1 MTLKV
6 LNAGPLSLLQDT
18 GRMGFQGIGAAVGG
32 PMDEHAFHWANH
44 LLGNDVNAAQIE
56 ITLGLFQCEFKQPTQ
71 IALAGADMFAEL
83 DGEPIQSWASYRVK
97 AGSILKCKT
106 SRKGVRAYLAIQH
119 GFDVGQVLE
128 SCSTVMRDDIGGL
141 DGRGEP
147 LTKGD
152 EIAYRVAKYNR
163 LRQVPTEFIP
173 HYPELTATTTPGILD
188 MIATYQYEQ
197 FSQAARQQFFNGIYT
212 VSSNSDRMGYRLS
225 GDSVEYD
232 GESLISEGIALGA
245 IQIPSDGQPIVLM
258 ADHQTIGGYPK
269 IGCLTRT
276 SISKLAQCPPGTK
289 VQFQLVKREKAE
301 QQYREMLRFFVG
313 EVTTL

>member
-6 LNAGPLSLLQDT
+6 LNAGPLSLLQDS
-18 GRMGFQGIGAAVGG
+18 GRMGYQGIGVAVGG
-32 PMDEHAFHWANH
+32 PMDEHAFRWANH
-44 LLGNDVNAAQIE
+44 LLGNHVNAAQIE
-56 ITLGLFQCEFKQPTQ
+56 ITFGLFQCEFSQPTQ
-71 IALAGADMFAEL
+71 IALTGANMFAKL
-83 DGEPIQSWASYRVK
+83 DGQPIQPWASYHVT

-106 SRKGVRAYLAIQH
+106 ARQGMRAYLAIQH
-119 GFDVGQVLE
+119 GFEVSKLLE
-128 SCSTVMRDDIGGL
+128 SCSTVMRDEMGGL
-141 DGRGEP
+141 YGRGEA
-147 LTKGD
+147 LTTGD
-152 EIAYRVAKYNR
+152 EVSYRPAKHDL
-163 LRQVPTEFIP
+163 LRQLPAAFIP
-173 HYPELTATTTPGILD
+173 PYPELTATTAPYILD

-197 FSQAARQQFFNGIYT
+197 FSKAARQQFFNGTYT
-212 VSSNSDRMGYRLS
+212 VSPNSDRMGYRLS

-289 VQFQLVKREKAE
+289 VQFQWVKREKAE

-313 EVTTL
+313 

>member
-6 LNAGPLSLLQDT
+6 LNSGPLSLLQDS
-18 GRMGFQGIGAAVGG
+18 GRMGYQGIGVAVGG
-32 PMDEHAFHWANH
+32 PMDEHAFRWANH
-44 LLGNDVNAAQIE
+44 LLGNHVNAAQIE
-56 ITLGLFQCEFKQPTQ
+56 ITFGRFHCEFNQPTQ
-71 IALAGADMFAEL
+71 IALTGADMFAKL
-83 DGEPIQSWASYRVK
+83 DGQPIQPWASYHVT

-106 SRKGVRAYLAIQH
+106 ARQGMRAYLATQH
-119 GFDVGQVLE
+119 GFEVSQLLE
-128 SCSTVMRDDIGGL
+128 SCSTVMRDEIGGL
-141 DGRGEP
+141 HGRGEA
-147 LTKGD
+147 LAKGD
-152 EIAYRVAKYNR
+152 EISYRAAEHDL

-173 HYPELTATTTPGILD
+173 HYPELTATANPCILD

-197 FSQAARQQFFNGIYT
+197 FSKAARQQFFNGTYT
-212 VSSNSDRMGYRLS
+212 VSPNSDRMGYRLS
-225 GDSVEYD
+225 GDSVKYD

-258 ADHQTIGGYPK
+258 TDHQTIGGYPK

-301 QQYREMLRFFVG
+301 QQYREMLRFFRG
-313 EVTTL
+313 E

>member
-44 LLGNDVNAAQIE
+44 LLGNDVNAVQIE
-56 ITLGLFQCEFKQPTQ
+56 ITLGLFQCEFSQPTQ
-71 IALAGADMFAEL
+71 IALTGANMSAEL
-83 DGEPIQSWASYRVK
+83 DGEPIQPWASYHVK
-97 AGSILKCKT
+97 SGSILKCKT
-106 SRKGVRAYLAIQH
+106 SRQGMRAYLAIKH
-119 GFDVGQVLE
+119 GFEANQVLE
-128 SCSTVMRDDIGGL
+128 SCSTVMRDEIGGL
-141 DGRGEP
+141 HGQGEP

-152 EIAYRVAKYNR
+152 EVSYRAADYDL

-173 HYPELTATTTPGILD
+173 HYPELTATTTPCILD
-188 MIATYQYEQ
+188 MLPTYQYEQ
-197 FSQAARQQFFNGIYT
+197 FSKAARQQFFKGTYT
-212 VSSNSDRMGYRLS
+212 ISPNSDRMGYRLS

-258 ADHQTIGGYPK
+258 AYYQTIGGYPK

-289 VQFQLVKREKAE
+289 VQFQLVKHEKAE

-313 EVTTL
+313 E

>member
-6 LNAGPLSLLQDT
+6 LNSGPLSLLQDS
-18 GRMGFQGIGAAVGG
+18 GRMGYQGIGVAVGG

-83 DGEPIQSWASYRVK
+83 DGEPIQPWASYHVK
-97 AGSILKCKT
+97 AGSILKCKMA
-106 SRKGVRAYLAIQH
+106 RQGMRAYLAIQH
-119 GFDVGQVLE
+119 GFEVNQVLE
-128 SCSTVMRDDIGGL
+128 SCSTVMRDEIGGL
-141 DGRGEP
+141 HGRGEA

-152 EIAYRVAKYNR
+152 EVSYRAAEHDL

-173 HYPELTATTTPGILD
+173 HYPELTATTTPCILD
-188 MIATYQYEQ
+188 IIATYQYEQ
-197 FSQAARQQFFNGIYT
+197 FSKAARQQFFNGTYT
-212 VSSNSDRMGYRLS
+212 VSPNSDRMGYRLS
-225 GDSVEYD
+225 GDSVKYD

-258 ADHQTIGGYPK
+258 TDHQTIGGYPK

-301 QQYREMLRFFVG
+301 QQYREMLRFFR
-313 EVTTL
+313 EE